1 MWSVYVVLWNRGKSS
16 KLWGTIMWSLYVV
29 LWNRRKSSKLWGR
42 PRNGQSRLQG
52 TDPAA
57 GFGPLTPSPAPL
69 SFLHLPVGLSQWEA
83 PSDNRRRDKEQR
95 GPTHAQPARVLKT
108 VVESHCAGSSSL
120 SSSWSPHSPHL
131 FTPAVA
137 MPPVLVSYGCC
148 RQITTNWI

>member
-1 MWSVYVVLWNRGKSS
+1 MLSCEREENPPNYEAPSCEVCMLSCERDENPPNYGA
-16 KLWGTIMWSLYVV
+16 
-29 LWNRRKSSKLWGR
+29 R

-95 GPTHAQPARVLKT
+95 GPTHAQPAQVLET

-120 SSSWSPHSPHL
+120 SGSRSPHSPHL

-137 MPPVLVSYGCC
+137 MPLY
-148 RQITTNWI
+148 